1 MRESPFLHWI
11 KILLSTYYLWG
22 SVMPPYCMWPCTLP
36 SAWGYLIGAK
46 SHLQLSSAILVSM
59 TLTACP
65 LVSSDGFHP
74 ASSLG
79 QSPPDLLTA
88 A

>member
-1 MRESPFLHWI
+1 
-11 KILLSTYYLWG
+11 
-22 SVMPPYCMWPCTLP
+22 MPPYCMWPCMLP
-36 SAWGYLIGAK
+36 PALGYLTGAK
-46 SHLQLSSAILVSM
+46 SYLQLSSAILASV

-65 LVSSDGFHP
+65 LVSPPSDGFHS